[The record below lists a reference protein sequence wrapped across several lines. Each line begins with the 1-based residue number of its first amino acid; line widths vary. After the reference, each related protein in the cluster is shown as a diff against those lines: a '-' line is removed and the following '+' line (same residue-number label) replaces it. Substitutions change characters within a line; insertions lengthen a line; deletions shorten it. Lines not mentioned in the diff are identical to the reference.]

1 MQVRKK
7 TLQRGK
13 EHQVSEQKSYF
24 NKWKVFEEK
33 INIFL
38 SVDSLHSPWCLF
50 KSIKNRSLFLEHQ
63 QVFCDPASIS
73 KYIIYHSYKYFHL
86 EAGKPQIW
94 GYCRFWNR
102 EGGSF
107 RFYQIFRFC
116 RVFVL
121 QNFSSYVPLS
131 SGQAWHGPPAPPACP
146 HTLHN
151 RLNRQMCSLHVELL
165 GNPHEQVQFSIVCQ
179 AHKAQGGCW
188 KPRGWELEQKL
199 RWPLCRALCQLWGKS
214 QLLPISHQPSTFQLL
229 PGCCHNCPTCFHMS
243 WVKVDDN
250 CSGWHFVFYNAG
262 RRATHCK
269 QNSRLT
275 L

>member
-24 NKWKVFEEK
+24 NKWKLFEEK

-73 KYIIYHSYKYFHL
+73 KYFIYHSYKYFHL

-94 GYCRFWNR
+94 GCCRFWNR

-188 KPRGWELEQKL
+188 KPRGWELEQISDDHCVGHCVNSEAKVSSSQSPTSL
-199 RWPLCRALCQLWGKS
+199 PAPARLLPQLSHMLPHETVGKS
-214 QLLPISHQPSTFQLL
+214 GWQLQRLAFRILQ
-229 PGCCHNCPTCFHMS
+229 
-243 WVKVDDN
+243 
-250 CSGWHFVFYNAG
+250 
-262 RRATHCK
+262 RRSPR
-269 QNSRLT
+269 NSL
-275 L
+275 